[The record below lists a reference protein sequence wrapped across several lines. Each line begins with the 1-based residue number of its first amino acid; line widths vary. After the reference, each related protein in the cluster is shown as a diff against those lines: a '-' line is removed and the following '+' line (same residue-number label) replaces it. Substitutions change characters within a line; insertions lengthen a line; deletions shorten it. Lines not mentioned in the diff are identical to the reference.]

1 MATIKGKTI
10 YICDFC
16 KRESE
21 DKQFTTNTESG
32 SARIL
37 FSGGYGVKMMDQSW
51 GGNGFK
57 LEADLCFS
65 CSETVMKS
73 INEIKQNVRKGEK

>member
-1 MATIKGKTI
+1 MSTAQGKTI

-16 KRESE
+16 RRESE
-21 DKQFTTNTESG
+21 RRDFSTELENGSSTLLFTG
-32 SARIL
+32 H
-37 FSGGYGVKMMDQSW
+37 YGVKMMDQSW
-51 GGNGFK
+51 GGNSFK

-73 INEIKQNVRKGEK
+73 LNETKQNIREGEK